1 MLIVYFAPAGLIL
14 NNECQ
19 MFNAYNH
26 LNFIIWERILNNYS
40 VNE

>member
-1 MLIVYFAPAGLIL
+1 MRIVYAPADLIF